1 MMGLIM
7 LNRSHPRTYRLDIT
21 LLLLMKQHFTLVR
34 PVIVDT
40 LTLSLSIFLFSSVF
54 LFLPLQTLTQ
64 PSCHDN
70 PIHAACFLILQSIQN
85 PPAAVI

>member
-7 LNRSHPRTYRLDIT
+7 LNRSHPRTYSLDVT

-40 LTLSLSIFLFSSVF
+40 LTLSLSLYLSFFFCVS
-54 LFLPLQTLTQ
+54 LPSTSNT
-64 PSCHDN
+64 N
-70 PIHAACFLILQSIQN
+70 PAQL
-85 PPAAVI
+85 P

>member
-7 LNRSHPRTYRLDIT
+7 LNRSHPRTYRLDVT

-40 LTLSLSIFLFSSVF
+40 LTLSLYLSFFFCVS
-54 LFLPLQTLTQ
+54 LPSTSNT
-64 PSCHDN
+64 N
-70 PIHAACFLILQSIQN
+70 PAQL
-85 PPAAVI
+85 P